1 VRLVLQEVT
10 VLLARSVLPAKR
22 EHVVQQVPLVKW
34 VHVVQLVK
42 LEAME
47 VTVLLVRLDSRVM

>member
-1 VRLVLQEVT
+1 MASLVRLDSLVK
-10 VLLARSVLPAKR
+10 PAHAVQLVMR
-22 EHVVQQVPLVKW
+22 EHVA
-34 VHVVQLVK
+34 QLVR